1 MGVARNHAVTV
12 ESVHA
17 FRGPV
22 RLSPPDEPSLLED
35 VDFL

>member
-1 MGVARNHAVTV
+1 MWNHAVTV

-17 FRGPV
+17 FRGEIIIE
-22 RLSPPDEPSLLED
+22 SPPDEPSLLED